1 MFKDSLSSEPSRRVE
16 PKLNVIRAT
25 IARIARVMRVLKTPI
40 VAGAKDGGL
49 MKFGVTPGGG

>member
-1 MFKDSLSSEPSRRVE
+1 
-16 PKLNVIRAT
+16 LNVIRAT